1 MSEGNRAGHI
11 QCHAGGC
18 FCRRSS
24 GDKRAQAKYKAE
36 YDVWRSSGSGPVEE
50 PTKPPPQDSIVNRMT
65 WVGLGQHM
73 HQQDGC
79 AILALHEGRT
89 FLQHTF
95 EGSVGGGIEELNQ
108 LSDHDCYKN
117 TISSQSGRYW
127 VKNPHLIALVMMH
140 CEEIVQQASQED
152 SVAGLSRF
160 LLAKFPC
167 RVLKIRDPQSAEQAQ
182 NELDECFN
190 SLGYD
195 QVVSA
200 MAHVLTISK
209 LLFPHNEARDDD
221 AEHRCFSHVSGLH
234 TMPFAASVKQQFIDT
249 FNKYVDKVR
258 ADQKVLG
265 GQSSRLNKEK
275 TRALQ
280 FIAPLDVFEKVIAWL
295 LQKDGHR
302 LTEGQDTELSGE
314 EIIRSLAHVRSLVHI
329 ECDVTGKF
337 TAGCSRNVRAAALFA
352 NYF

>member
-1 MSEGNRAGHI
+1 MGLNLAKMGLKNEAPVPGFHPGAPN
-11 QCHAGGC
+11 
-18 FCRRSS
+18 
-24 GDKRAQAKYKAE
+24 GD
-36 YDVWRSSGSGPVEE
+36 
-50 PTKPPPQDSIVNRMT
+50 
-65 WVGLGQHM
+65 
-73 HQQDGC
+73 
-79 AILALHEGRT
+79 
-89 FLQHTF
+89 
-95 EGSVGGGIEELNQ
+95 
-108 LSDHDCYKN
+108 
-117 TISSQSGRYW
+117 QSGRYW

-140 CEEIVQQASQED
+140 CEEIVQHASQED
-152 SVAGLSRF
+152 SVAGLPRF
-160 LLAKFPC
+160 LMAKFPC
-167 RVLKIRDPQSAEQAQ
+167 HVLKIRDPQSAEEAQ

-209 LLFPHNEARDDD
+209 LFFPHNEARDDD

-234 TMPFAASVKQQFIDT
+234 SMPFAASVKQKFINI
-249 FNKYVDKVR
+249 FNEYVNKVR

-280 FIAPLDVFEKVIAWL
+280 LIAPLDVFEKVIAWL

-314 EIIRSLAHVRSLVHI
+314 EIIRSLAHARSSVHVV
-329 ECDVTGKF
+329 CDVTGKF
-337 TAGCSRNVRAAALFA
+337 TAGCSQNV
-352 NYF
+352 

>member
-1 MSEGNRAGHI
+1 MLVAVSVAAAQETSVH
-11 QCHAGGC
+11 
-18 FCRRSS
+18 RRSTRQNM
-24 GDKRAQAKYKAE
+24 K
-36 YDVWRSSGSGPVEE
+36 RSSGSGPVEE

-117 TISSQSGRYW
+117 IISSQSGRYW

-234 TMPFAASVKQQFIDT
+234 TMPFAASVKQQFINT

-265 GQSSRLNKEK
+265 GQSSRPNKEK

-314 EIIRSLAHVRSLVHI
+314 EIIRSLAHVRSSVHI
-329 ECDVTGKF
+329 ECDETGKF
-337 TAGCSRNVRAAALFA
+337 TAGCSQNVRAP
-352 NYF
+352 